1 MSRRGWLLFAAMAVV
16 WGVPYLLIKVAVGQL
31 TPPSLVFIRTAIG
44 ALVLV
49 PVAFAR
55 GGVRPLLPHWRV
67 VAVYTAIEI
76 GLPWLLLSDAE
87 RKLSSSLA
95 GLLVATVPLIGAVL
109 ALLTG
114 AADRM
119 RTRQVLGLVLG
130 FCGVAALVGLD
141 LTRGDL
147 AAAGELAVVCV
158 CYAVGP
164 VIISRRLA
172 GIDSVLVV
180 AASLALAALAYAPA
194 GILQRPAT
202 VPSASVIAAVAALGV
217 VCTALAFVLFFALIA
232 EAGPVRATLITYFN
246 PAVALLLGVLLLH
259 EPFTV
264 GAGLGLVLI
273 LGGSFLATRRHTVPA
288 TAIPAPAAVQG

>member
-1 MSRRGWLLFAAMAVV
+1 MAVI
-16 WGVPYLLIKVAVGQL
+16 WGIPYLLIKVSVGQL

-49 PVAFAR
+49 PIALAR
-55 GGVRPLLPHWRV
+55 GGLRPLLPHWRIV
-67 VAVYTAIEI
+67 VLYTAVEI
-76 GLPWLLLSDAE
+76 GVPWLLLSDAE

-95 GLLVATVPLIGAVL
+95 GLLVATVPLIGALL
-109 ALLTG
+109 ARVSG

-119 RTRQVLGLVLG
+119 RPRQVAGLVLG
-130 FCGVAALVGLD
+130 LLGVGALVGLD
-141 LTRGDL
+141 LSASSLG
-147 AAAGELAVVCV
+147 AAGEMAIVCV

-164 VIISRRLA
+164 VIIARRLA

-180 AASLALAALAYAPA
+180 AASLALTAIAYAPV
-194 GILQRPAT
+194 GVVQRPAT
-202 VPSASVIAAVAALGV
+202 MPSPSVIAAIGALGI
-217 VCTALAFVLFFALIA
+217 VCTAVAFVLFFALIA

-264 GAGLGLVLI
+264 GAGVGLVLI
-273 LGGSFLATRRHTVPA
+273 LGGSFLATRRQA
-288 TAIPAPAAVQG
+288 APAAPTAARVAVAQAEEPAATVASP